1 MEHVSI
7 IQKRWQCLTG
17 NQIKIVGII
26 LMVFDHLH
34 QMFYMQGAP
43 LWFHLLG
50 RPVAPIFIFM
60 CAEGFYHTR
69 SRKNYMFLLLL
80 GSLFMSIAST
90 MIAKVMPN
98 DKVMLINNI
107 FMTLFLIT
115 VYLFAIEMMKSGIK
129 EKKTGK
135 ILASIGVM
143 LLPLLISGIAM
154 FVLLP
159 AAEKYPLLLQGA
171 FMIPNFIMAEG
182 GVIFVLMGILFYLF
196 RKNRIAQVLVLCL
209 ISVII
214 FLLGSKDQALM
225 GTAAILMLLYN
236 GERGTKSVFSK
247 YFFYLFY
254 PAHIYLFYI
263 ISTLFCVK

>member
-1 MEHVSI
+1 MESVSI
-7 IQKRWQCLTG
+7 VQKRWQCLTG
-17 NQIKIVGII
+17 NQIKMVGII
-26 LMVFDHLH
+26 LMIFDHLH

-60 CAEGFYHTR
+60 CAEGFYYTR
-69 SRKNYMFLLLL
+69 SRKNYMFLLLF
-80 GSLFMSIAST
+80 GSLFMSIASSIFT
-90 MIAKVMPN
+90 KVMPN
-98 DKVMLINNI
+98 DKVILINNI

-115 VYLFAIEMMKSGIK
+115 VYLFAIEMLKSGVR

-143 LLPLLISGIAM
+143 LLPILISGLAV

-159 AAEKYPLLLQGA
+159 VADQHPLLLQGT
-171 FMIPNFIMAEG
+171 FMIPNFLMAEG

-196 RKNRIAQVLVLCL
+196 RKSRIAQVIILCL
-209 ISVII
+209 ISVLI
-214 FLLGSKDQALM
+214 FVLGSRDQALM

-236 GERGTKSVFSK
+236 GERGTKSAFSK
-247 YFFYLFY
+247 YFFYIFY

-263 ISTLFCVK
+263 ISTLLCVK